1 MIFINGENE
10 IGNNKIINTN
20 FIEENYNA
28 LHQKYW
34 KLYKVGIEYFYN
46 LLPITQLYNV
56 LFKRNKIQSDNKF
69 EETKLKLDFKEIVN
83 VYKINI
89 NIRNLICENYQFNCY
104 NILFL
109 SDLKKRNYFK
119 DVLFEKKI
127 YLR

>member
-1 MIFINGENE
+1 MYSISVEELFFNSRKYSFSESYYQQKIRKGDFVIFINGENE

-56 LFKRNKIQSDNKF
+56 LFKK
-69 EETKLKLDFKEIVN
+69 
-83 VYKINI
+83 
-89 NIRNLICENYQFNCY
+89 
-104 NILFL
+104 
-109 SDLKKRNYFK
+109 
-119 DVLFEKKI
+119 
-127 YLR
+127 